1 MEIVLSHSIELG
13 SNVACS
19 SLPPDIPSACTPH
32 VPHSHTRSRRPYTPL
47 RTKEHSAWRSED
59 KSDHAALARNSSRRA
74 VNSAIV
80 LPTTSPVALDDD
92 PFTPSP
98 SHEVPSISLP
108 VSSSLTA
115 ETNLDGNVSMIDAE
129 GAHKGS
135 TPAPSAI
142 APVKSSPDSPRKQS
156 IDAEKSTEK
165 PLPGTPS
172 SVPLS
177 QHRSQVSTPKPFA
190 VTPKPAD
197 ISSPI
202 EAAPVV
208 CIEITRKVVIGWA
221 SRWTRW
227 GSRRCSARAGSR
239 PTARC
244 RDRRRRASR
253 PPHNALP
260 REPLCRIIAI

>member
-1 MEIVLSHSIELG
+1 MQLLPGTRRVGRSTRP
-13 SNVACS
+13 S
-19 SLPPDIPSACTPH
+19 SCPRRHPSRSTIH
-32 VPHSHTRSRRPYTPL
+32 SRRRL
-47 RTKEHSAWRSED
+47 RMRC
-59 KSDHAALARNSSRRA
+59 L
-74 VNSAIV
+74 
-80 LPTTSPVALDDD
+80 
-92 PFTPSP
+92 PSP
-98 SHEVPSISLP
+98 FLYPRRYGRNQP
-108 VSSSLTA
+108 RWQC
-115 ETNLDGNVSMIDAE
+115 IDDRCR
-129 GAHKGS
+129 GGHKGS